1 MPPCKICSSKTKTIF
16 DQQYNQNYY
25 YCPCC
30 EFIFLDE
37 RKIISPEQE
46 KALYE
51 FHNNSPDNQGYVN
64 MFQDFIAQAISPYK
78 SQINTAL
85 DFGSGPGP
93 VLAKLLQQEGFDVDI
108 YDKHF
113 APEKVYANKK
123 YDLIT
128 ATEVFEHLQEPMET
142 LKLLKS
148 LLNPNGIL
156 AIMTLF
162 HNNNEEDFKKWWY
175 RRDST
180 HICFYTPKTFQVMGD
195 KLGLKLRFNDN
206 KRICV
211 LKN

>member
-1 MPPCKICSSKTKTIF
+1 MPLCKICSNKTQTIF

-37 RKIISPEQE
+37 HKTISHE
-46 KALYE
+46 KEKTLYE
-51 FHNNSPDNQGYVN
+51 FHNNNQENQGYVK
-64 MFQDFIAQAISPYK
+64 MFQDFIAQAIRPYK
-78 SQINTAL
+78 NQIKTAL

-93 VLAKLLQQEGFDVDI
+93 VLADLLRQEGFDVDI

-113 APEKVYANKK
+113 APEKAYQNKK

-128 ATEVFEHLQEPMET
+128 ATEVFEHLTDPMET

-148 LLNPNGIL
+148 LLNENGII

-162 HNNNEEDFKKWWY
+162 HNNNEEDFKK
-175 RRDST
+175 
-180 HICFYTPKTFQVMGD
+180 
-195 KLGLKLRFNDN
+195 
-206 KRICV
+206 
-211 LKN
+211 